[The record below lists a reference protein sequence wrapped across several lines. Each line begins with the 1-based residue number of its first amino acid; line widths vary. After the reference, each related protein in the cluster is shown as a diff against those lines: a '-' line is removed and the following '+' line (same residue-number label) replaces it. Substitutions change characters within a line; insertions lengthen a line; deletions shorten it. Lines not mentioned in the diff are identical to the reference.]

1 MKTQRA
7 AIAKRLRPS
16 ICTSR
21 IAIAA
26 MVLAHVSAL
35 APSASA
41 TILTPVDVPFGTQVV
56 APLLSDATG

>member
-1 MKTQRA
+1 
-7 AIAKRLRPS
+7 
-16 ICTSR
+16 
-21 IAIAA
+21 